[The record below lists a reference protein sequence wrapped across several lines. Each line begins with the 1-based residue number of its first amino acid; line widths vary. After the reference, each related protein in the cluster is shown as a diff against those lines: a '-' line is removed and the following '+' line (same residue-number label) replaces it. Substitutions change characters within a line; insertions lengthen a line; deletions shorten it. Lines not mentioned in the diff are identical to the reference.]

1 MPLQFK
7 QNSLSKQ
14 LQFSKARLLNVSCIA
29 FLEGAIRNT
38 TTKISVEFLGYLTCF
53 RTVRYFK
60 MAFSRLLNM
69 AHYKL
74 KLFCWRCNG
83 GFMT

>member
-1 MPLQFK
+1 MHLQFR

-38 TTKISVEFLGYLTCF
+38 STKILVEFLGYLTYF
-53 RTVRYFK
+53 KTVSYFK
-60 MAFSRLLNM
+60 MAPSRLLYMHIMNLNSVLM
-69 AHYKL
+69 A
-74 KLFCWRCNG
+74 
-83 GFMT
+83 